1 MQEPPRGYCCEI
13 LNYKM
18 DYFYNEL
25 ECMKFL
31 AILDSVANF
40 GMSIHFCLLDESRQE
55 GDNRA

>member
-1 MQEPPRGYCCEI
+1 
-13 LNYKM
+13 M

-40 GMSIHFCLLDESRQE
+40 GMSIHFRLLDESRQE
-55 GDNRA
+55 GYDRVRVE